1 MKNNKLLLF
10 LLFINIISSSDLFNG
25 NYYTKLR
32 NLWDNNLEYTSRG
45 GEDGESLLHCA
56 NSSPK
61 YFAYILTGAN
71 YRFSDYADEGFSVSI
86 IL

>member
-10 LLFINIISSSDLFNG
+10 LFFINIISSSDLFNS

-45 GEDGESLLHCA
+45 GDDGESLSHCA
-56 NSSPK
+56 HSSPK